1 MSLSGLLNVAR
12 SSLTAQSGALGVT
25 GKNISNATT
34 PGYSRRVASIE
45 GLVDGGVDSRG
56 ELRTVDRFSAA
67 HVVEQEGKK
76 GSADA
81 RADALERIESVIA
94 PTDRTIGDSAT
105 AMMTSFVTLTAYP
118 TDPGVRAEVLAR
130 ASDLASTVSIAS
142 QRLGDTSTE
151 LFSRA
156 QGVVGEVNE
165 RLEGVADLNAKIA
178 DAKARGSETATLSD
192 RRDLLVREVGERV
205 GVRAVEDPQG
215 RVTLFGAGATLVDG
229 TRTSPLAVD
238 LDGSGAMRFTV
249 QGTGTLDITARMD
262 SGRLGGLREAR
273 DVDLAK
279 AQRGLDAYAFDV
291 SNTLNSV
298 HQAGFGM
305 DGGTGRPLF
314 VTPTGMTGAA
324 SAMALDP
331 SMVDRPD
338 RLAAAASAAELPGG
352 NGAAIQFS
360 GLAESASFGGSTLA
374 NRFATLASDVGMRK
388 ASADSESSL
397 RADTLS
403 LAENMAESASG
414 VSLDEEM
421 IDMTRYQRAFEAAS
435 KVLRTADELLAGLM
449 RDL

>member
-1 MSLSGLLNVAR
+1 
-12 SSLTAQSGALGVT
+12 
-25 GKNISNATT
+25 
-34 PGYSRRVASIE
+34 
-45 GLVDGGVDSRG
+45 
-56 ELRTVDRFSAA
+56 
-67 HVVEQEGKK
+67 
-76 GSADA
+76 
-81 RADALERIESVIA
+81 
-94 PTDRTIGDSAT
+94 
-105 AMMTSFVTLTAYP
+105 MMTSFVTLTAYP

-142 QRLGDTSTE
+142 QRLGEASKE
-151 LFSRA
+151 LFSRS

-165 RLEGVADLNAKIA
+165 RLEGVADLNVKIA
-178 DAKARGSETATLSD
+178 DAKARGGETATLSD
-192 RRDLLVREVGERV
+192 RRDLLVREIGERV

-215 RVTLFGAGATLVDG
+215 RVTLFGAGATLVEG
-229 TRTSPLAVD
+229 SRTSPMAVD
-238 LDGSGAMRFTV
+238 LDGTGALRFTV
-249 QGTGTLDITARMD
+249 QGTGTLDVTARVD

-273 DVDLAK
+273 DVDLVK

-291 SNTLNSV
+291 SNTMNAV
-298 HQAGFGM
+298 HLAGYGA

-314 VTPTGMTGAA
+314 VAPATMSGAA

-331 SMVDRPD
+331 SLIDRPD

-374 NRFATLASDVGMRK
+374 NRFATLASEVGSRK
-388 ASADSESSL
+388 SAADAESSL

-435 KVLRTADELLAGLM
+435 KVLRTADELLAGLI